1 MSEFKKV
8 PIYVDTYKINS
19 SIEPQENRIEYF
31 QKLVTMYQTLN
42 TGKPLQKN
50 DLTALINNPKE
61 FIAKRLIKEET
72 LSIGGLKL
80 NFEKMFDI
88 IEKPTGTEE
97 LISKIINDSK
107 VKELLIT
114 QRNAFYF
121 DIENENTVVLS
132 DKFLEQTTEQCT
144 VYINTENQAKAYEV
158 LNILA
163 ENINKLNDLKVGGH
177 WQDNILFE
185 KFFDTNNATGNVKIN
200 PYFGNLIR

>member
-8 PIYVDTYKINS
+8 PIYVDTDKIS
-19 SIEPQENRIEYF
+19 SLIQPQENRIEYF
-31 QKLVTMYQTLN
+31 QELVSMYQALN
-42 TGKPLQKN
+42 TGEPLQKN

-88 IEKPTGTEE
+88 IEKPAGTEE
-97 LISKIINDSK
+97 LISKIINDMN
-107 VKELLIT
+107 VRDLMMN
-114 QRNAFYF
+114 QRNVAYF
-121 DIENENTVVLS
+121 EIENENTVVVNAEYLA
-132 DKFLEQTTEQCT
+132 QITEQCT
-144 VYINTENQAKAYEV
+144 VYIKTENESKAYEV

-163 ENINKLNDLKVGGH
+163 ENINILNDLKINGQWH
-177 WQDNILFE
+177 DNILFE
-185 KFFDTNNATGNVKIN
+185 QFFDTNNATGNVKIN